1 MNEKKSAKEEPIRA
15 RVTREEQAAAEL
27 GVTEFAP
34 GVRAAL
40 VWFFLVTIVAVPVV
54 QLVAARRE
62 PERVGDF
69 GAALRG
75 LVPDAGA
82 VAAVGGLGDVVRLL
96 PEAGRLK
103 AIEED
108 WERDSVVGEAVLP
121 RVQRWLLGMGQGNE
135 KAYAGRDG
143 WLFYRAD
150 VEYVTGRGFL
160 EEEVMRRRGKEV
172 QADPVRAIVDFRDQ
186 LEGRGIGLLV
196 VPAPVKPTIHPEMFA
211 GGAERGGEGMQNASF
226 GEFVRRLGLAGVVV
240 YDPAANLI
248 KESGAAYL
256 KTDTHWLPG
265 AMERVAAG
273 MAEAARAAVELPGAE
288 AGRFRTVEKR
298 VRGTGDIAQMLKLLP
313 ERAYPEEEVA
323 IRQVMEAN
331 ELWQPKEGAP
341 VLLLGDSFANI
352 YSLGAM
358 GWGES
363 AGLAEHLSVRLGL
376 PVDVICRNDDGSYAT
391 REMLVQELRRGRDRL
406 EGKRLVV
413 WEFAARE
420 LASGDWKVLPL
431 ETGGKR

>member
-1 MNEKKSAKEEPIRA
+1 
-15 RVTREEQAAAEL
+15 
-27 GVTEFAP
+27 
-34 GVRAAL
+34 
-40 VWFFLVTIVAVPVV
+40 
-54 QLVAARRE
+54 
-62 PERVGDF
+62 
-69 GAALRG
+69 
-75 LVPDAGA
+75 
-82 VAAVGGLGDVVRLL
+82 VGGAGDVVRLL
-96 PEAGRLK
+96 PEVGRLK

-150 VEYVTGRGFL
+150 MEYVTGRGFL

-186 LEGRGIGLLV
+186 LAARGIGLLV

-211 GGAERGGEGMQNASF
+211 GGATRVVGGMQNASF
-226 GEFVRRLGLAGVVV
+226 GGFLRRLGSAGVAV
-240 YDPAANLI
+240 YDPVAELM
-248 KESGAAYL
+248 KEGGGEAYL

-273 MAEAARAAVELPGAE
+273 LAAAARAVVELPGAE
-288 AGRFRTVEKR
+288 AGRFRAVEKR
-298 VRGTGDIAQMLKLLP
+298 VRGNGDIAQMLKLLP

-323 IRQVMEAN
+323 IRQVMEGN
-331 ELWQPKEGAP
+331 ELWRPGEDAP

-352 YSLGAM
+352 YSLATM

-363 AGLAEHLSVRLGL
+363 AGLVEHFSERLGL
-376 PVDVICRNDDGSYAT
+376 PVDVISRNDDGSHAT

-420 LASGDWKVLPL
+420 LASGDWKVVPL
-431 ETGGKR
+431 EVVGKR